1 MSTVLPLLLLGFV
14 LGLRHAT
21 DPDHVVAVST
31 IVSRERT
38 FRGAALIGA
47 LWGLGHTVTITLVGG
62 AIVGFGLVIPKKVE
76 LSMEL
81 GVAVMLVGL
90 GVASVWGTLKRFHEI
105 AHGDHSHEER
115 SLVERLGRFGVAR
128 PLIVG
133 IVHGMA
139 GSAAVALLVLTT
151 VHDVTFAMLY
161 LALFGV
167 GTMAGMMTLTTL
179 LAAPFALAAKRGPA
193 VATWLSR
200 ATGVASVGLGA
211 YLVYEIGV
219 VERLFL
225 R

>member
-1 MSTVLPLLLLGFV
+1 MGTVFPLLMLGFV
-14 LGLRHAT
+14 LGMRHAT

-62 AIVGFGLVIPKKVE
+62 AIVAFGLVIPRKVE

-81 GVAVMLVGL
+81 GVAVMLLVL
-90 GVASVWGTLKRFHEI
+90 GAMSLSGTLRRFHEI
-105 AHGDHSHEER
+105 AHGEHAHGER
-115 SLVERLGRFGVAR
+115 SLVARLGKAGVAR
-128 PLIVG
+128 ALLVG
-133 IVHGMA
+133 VVHGMA

-151 VHDVTFAMLY
+151 VRDVTFAMLY
-161 LALFGV
+161 LALFGL
-167 GTMAGMMTLTTL
+167 GTVAGMMTLTTL
-179 LAAPFALAAKRGPA
+179 LAAPFALAARRSGELTA
-193 VATWLSR
+193 WLSR
-200 ATGVASVGLGA
+200 ATGVASLALGA

-219 VERLFL
+219 VERLFG